1 MIFISTLAFY
11 LTISFSIGVVFA
23 YQIAIDDFN
32 YKEMKLWH
40 LIISI
45 IFFIGTVLGILI
57 GSLIVKINKMFVKT
71 KLYKT
76 LNKKPFRR
84 I

>member
-23 YQIAIDDFN
+23 YQIAIDDFD
-32 YKEMKLWH
+32 YKEMKLWYV
-40 LIISI
+40 IISI

-57 GSLIVKINKMFVKT
+57 GRLIVKTNKTFMKT
-71 KLYKT
+71 NIYKI

-84 I
+84 

>member
-1 MIFISTLAFY
+1 MFILVLTFY
-11 LTISFSIGVVFA
+11 VTASLIVGGLFVWEIN
-23 YQIAIDDFN
+23 IEDFN